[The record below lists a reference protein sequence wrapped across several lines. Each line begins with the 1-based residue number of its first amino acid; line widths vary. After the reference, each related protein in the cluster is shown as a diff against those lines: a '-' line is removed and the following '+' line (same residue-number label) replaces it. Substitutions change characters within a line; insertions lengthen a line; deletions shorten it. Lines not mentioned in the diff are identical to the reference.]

1 MAGAVRELVTKVT
14 FKVDNASLNRTK
26 DAIENLKRSLQNV
39 GGGLD
44 SSLNNSLNSVRRN
57 IKQVSMSIR
66 NLRRQMQ
73 GLGNISVNPPQGNHG
88 GGNIHTPQNSSTAG
102 LLNAI
107 RNLRVGHA
115 DRVYIKGN
123 IQGRNGNGGGNSD
136 GDNSPSPHNPTGGG
150 GGRLRNF
157 TDHSGDMLA
166 AGAALTAPIIFP
178 VQEAMKFESAMADVK
193 KFVDFESTEDFN
205 AMGKAIQNMSMKIP
219 MTQEGLAA
227 IVASFGQSG
236 VKGKEELLGFTE
248 AAAKMGVAFDIS
260 SEQAGDIMAK
270 WKTAFGMTK
279 DQVIDLADQVN
290 HLGNNTAAAAPDISK
305 VLTYVGPLGKAAGV
319 SSEEIAA
326 LGASIVATGTA
337 PEVAATSIKNLL
349 LALTK
354 GGGSKAFNEAFEKI
368 GLDAKV
374 MSQEIQEG
382 ETKGTESI
390 LKFFDALSKLD
401 KAEQL
406 STLTDIVGTE
416 SASPIVAQL
425 NELDKLKKNLAMVS
439 ADNRTGENGWGGSME
454 AEFNARAATTENS
467 LQLLENSFSVLMA
480 NIGVALLPVIQS
492 LATALMPV
500 IQTISEFVQNNQE
513 LVGTILTIAAAV
525 GGLLAV
531 FGTIGILISGL
542 SGLAPMFGAIGGAIS
557 GIGGIATTIFGVISS
572 LFSGGLTGIITRVL
586 ALFSSISGA
595 ITGLFSGGITGLIS
609 TIATGLG
616 GIVAAA
622 GPVIAVFAAIASVIY
637 YVYQHWDELKAY
649 FASSMP
655 QIQSA
660 VDSLKQAWQNLQPAI
675 QAILPIIAAIAEF
688 IGGVLVGVIKVLW
701 DIGVAAF
708 GAIASAAEIVTS
720 VIGGIVGA
728 IQTAIQCF
736 ENLISSADNAA
747 NRSAN
752 AAAVARGNQYT
763 TNRQTN
769 TFNVNSVADAQA
781 LVATNNRDFYAFK

>member
-26 DAIENLKRSLQNV
+26 EAIENLKRSLQNV

-57 IKQVSMSIR
+57 ITQVSMSIR

-123 IQGRNGNGGGNSD
+123 IQGRNGNGGGSG

-157 TDHSGDMLA
+157 TDHSGNMLA

-178 VQEAMKFESAMADVK
+178 VQEAMKFESAMANVK

-219 MTQEGLAA
+219 MAQEELAA
-227 IVASFGQSG
+227 IVASGGQAG
-236 VKGKEELLGFTE
+236 IEKANLLDFAE
-248 AAAKMGVAFDIS
+248 SAAKMGVAFDIPADK
-260 SEQAGDIMAK
+260 AGDMMAQ
-270 WKTAFGMTK
+270 WRTAFGMG
-279 DQVIDLADQVN
+279 QSEVVDLADKVN
-290 HLGNNTAAAAPDISK
+290 YLGNTTAAAAPLISD
-305 VLTYVGPLGKAAGV
+305 VVSRIGPLGEVAGL
-319 SSEEIAA
+319 SSGEIAA
-326 LGASIVATGTA
+326 LGASVVATGTA
-337 PEVAATSIKNLL
+337 PEVAATSIKNLMN
-349 LALTK
+349 ALGRGENATK
-354 GGGSKAFNEAFEKI
+354 GQAEALQKLGFDSVELAKRLKTEGAPVVVEFLKSLEKLEGYEVNSVLGSIVGEEGKAPIASLTGKN
-368 GLDAKV
+368 
-374 MSQEIQEG
+374 
-382 ETKGTESI
+382 
-390 LKFFDALSKLD
+390 LSKL
-401 KAEQL
+401 E
-406 STLTDIVGTE
+406 GN
-416 SASPIVAQL
+416 L
-425 NELDKLKKNLAMVS
+425 NAVS
-439 ADNRTGENGWGGSME
+439 DTNKGEWGGSME

-492 LATALMPV
+492 LATALVPV
-500 IQTISEFVQNNQE
+500 LQTISEFVQNNQE

-728 IQTAIQCF
+728 IQTAIQWF

-781 LVATNNRDFYAFK
+781 LVATNNRDFYATK